1 MSDPSNFKFVYGGGN
16 YESWTTR
23 GKNYY
28 FNNYKVPSDDY
39 ENLKIYPKSGG
50 LSKDKK
56 WVYFLHHKLNYNPEG
71 DKVVD
76 TIDATSFIVTGYISC
91 RNKYSC
97 FNVYRGREKCNN

>member
-56 WVYFLHHKLNYNPEG
+56 MGLLSSP
-71 DKVVD
+71 
-76 TIDATSFIVTGYISC
+76 
-91 RNKYSC
+91 
-97 FNVYRGREKCNN
+97 